1 MSSNTDLFSLKSGTD
16 IRGVAIDGIAGEPLN
31 LTDEVVD
38 KIVRAFALF
47 LSDKYG
53 KSIPALTVSVGR
65 DSRISGPRIRAAVC
79 AALTDIGVT
88 VLDCGMAATPAM
100 FMSTMD
106 LPCDGAIQI
115 TASHHPYHRNGLKF
129 FTVNGGLE
137 GSDITRILT
146 LTEQVSQIPTG
157 QAGSCTET
165 DYMKQYA
172 ARLRRMISDGICGA
186 KNPEQPLAGLKL
198 VVDAGNGAGG
208 FYATEVLEPLG
219 ADITGSQFLEPDGYF
234 PNHIPNPENPDAMA
248 SVSAATVKAGADL
261 GIIFDTDVD
270 RAACVD
276 AAGNEINRN
285 ALIALAA
292 CIALEGHDGG
302 TIVTDSVTSDGLKWF
317 IETALGGKHHRFKR
331 GYKNVINEAIRLNN
345 AGIDAPLAIETSGHA
360 AMRDNY
366 FLDDGAYLI
375 TRIIIKAVNLRHEGS
390 SLEALI
396 ARLPQPAEAT
406 ELRFKITE
414 PDFRTYGEAVLN
426 KLEKL
431 AHQNGWAVAD
441 DSFEGVRISFGEND
455 GDGWLLLRLS
465 VHDPVMPMNIESN
478 RIGGC
483 QTIAAQILDFM
494 RGESA
499 LDISQQTAYLEKE

>member
-1 MSSNTDLFSLKSGTD
+1 MSLDTTLLALKSGTD
-16 IRGVAIDGIAGEPLN
+16 IRGVAVDGIDGEPLN
-31 LTDEVVD
+31 LTDDIVD
-38 KIVRAFALF
+38 PIVRAFALF
-47 LSDKYG
+47 LADKCQ
-53 KSIPALTVSVGR
+53 KPIASLTVSVGR

-79 AALTDIGVT
+79 RALTDIGVT
-88 VLDCGMAATPAM
+88 VWDCWLAAKPAM

-106 LPCDGAIQI
+106 LPCDGAVQI

-129 FTVNGGLE
+129 FTVDGGLE
-137 GSDITRILT
+137 SRDITRILE
-146 LTEQVSQIPTG
+146 LTEQVADIPTG
-157 QAGSCTET
+157 QAATCAET

-172 ARLRRMISDGICGA
+172 ARLRRMIVDGVQDA
-186 KNPEQPLAGLKL
+186 ADPERPLAGWRL

-208 FYATEVLEPLG
+208 FYATDVLAPLG
-219 ADITGSQFLEPDGYF
+219 ADITGSQFLEPDGRF
-234 PNHIPNPENPDAMA
+234 PNHIPTPENPDAMA
-248 SVSAATVKAGADL
+248 SVSAATVAAGADL

-276 AAGNEINRN
+276 AAGHEINRN

-331 GYKNVINEAIRLNN
+331 GYKNVINEAIRLND

-375 TRIIIKAVNLRHEGS
+375 TRILIKAVNLRNAGS

-396 ARLPQPAEAT
+396 ARLPQPAEAV
-406 ELRFKITE
+406 EVRFGITD
-414 PDFRTYGEAVLN
+414 PDFRPYGEAVLAR
-426 KLEKL
+426 LEQF
-431 AHQNGWAVAD
+431 AGQHGWRVAD
-441 DSFEGVRISFGEND
+441 DSFEGVRIAFDENG

-478 RIGGC
+478 RVGGC
-483 QTIAAQILDFM
+483 RQIARQILSFVQ
-494 RGESA
+494 GESA
-499 LDISQQTAYLEKE
+499 LDRSQLTNYLEME